1 MNLLCINLKL
11 VYNNTYFL
19 AQFSFKKRIQAL
31 SMNNIFRNILVVI
44 ALCVSFSALAQ
55 SDTNIIQSVE
65 EALKA
70 SSSRE
75 LTKYLHTKVE
85 IKLDDERKEYS
96 INQAEIM
103 LKKFFQQHP
112 AEIFEFI
119 HDGDNNSGA
128 RIYAIGTYKSA
139 SGKHRV
145 VIRAKQYNKV
155 YKVYRLEFT
164 KDR

>member
-1 MNLLCINLKL
+1 MYNLLRNTLL
-11 VYNNTYFL
+11 VL
-19 AQFSFKKRIQAL
+19 
-31 SMNNIFRNILVVI
+31 
-44 ALCVSFSALAQ
+44 ALCVAFSANAQ
-55 SDTNIIQSVE
+55 DAESIIENVE

-70 SSSRE
+70 SSSKE
-75 LTKYLHTKVE
+75 LTKHLHSKVE
-85 IKLDDERKEYS
+85 IKLDGVRKEYS
-96 INQAEIM
+96 VNQAEIV

-112 AEIFEFI
+112 ADSFEFI
-119 HDGDNNSGA
+119 HDGDNDSGA

-145 VIRAKQYNKV
+145 VIRAKEYNKV

>member
-1 MNLLCINLKL
+1 
-11 VYNNTYFL
+11 
-19 AQFSFKKRIQAL
+19 
-31 SMNNIFRNILVVI
+31 MNNLFRNILLTL
-44 ALCVSFSALAQ
+44 ALCVAFSATAQ
-55 SDTNIIQSVE
+55 EPQSIIESVE

-70 SSSRE
+70 SSSKE
-75 LTKYLHTKVE
+75 LTKYLHSKVE
-85 IKLDDERKEYS
+85 IKLDGERKEYS
-96 INQAEIM
+96 VNQAEIM

-112 AEIFEFI
+112 ADNFEFI
-119 HDGDNNSGA
+119 HNGDNDSGA
-128 RIYAIGTYKSA
+128 RIYAIGTYQSA

>member
-1 MNLLCINLKL
+1 MHRHCINLKSVL
-11 VYNNTYFL
+11 INTYFL
-19 AQFSFKKRIQAL
+19 AQFSLNKRIQAL
-31 SMNNIFRNILVVI
+31 DMNKLFRNILLII
-44 ALCVSFSALAQ
+44 ALCVSFTASAQ
-55 SDTNIIQSVE
+55 TEDNIIEKVE

-70 SSSRE
+70 SNSRE
-75 LTKYLHTKVE
+75 LTKHLHTKVE
-85 IKLDDERKEYS
+85 IKLDGERKEYS
-96 INQAEIM
+96 VNQAEIM

-112 AEIFEFI
+112 AESFEFI
-119 HDGDNNSGA
+119 HDGDNDSGA

>member
-1 MNLLCINLKL
+1 MQGHCINLKSISI
-11 VYNNTYFL
+11 NTYFL
-19 AQFSFKKRIQAL
+19 AQFSFKNRIQAL
-31 SMNNIFRNILVVI
+31 DMNNLFKNILLVL
-44 ALCVSFSALAQ
+44 ALCLSVSVSAQ
-55 SDTNIIQSVE
+55 DPGDIIVNVE

-70 SSSRE
+70 SSSKE
-75 LTKYLHTKVE
+75 LTKHLHSKVE
-85 IKLDDERKEYS
+85 IKLDGERKEYS
-96 INQAEIM
+96 VNQAEIM

-112 AEIFEFI
+112 ADSFEFI
-119 HDGDNNSGA
+119 HDGDNDSGA

>member
-1 MNLLCINLKL
+1 M
-11 VYNNTYFL
+11 

>member
-1 MNLLCINLKL
+1 VNLLCINLKL

-31 SMNNIFRNILVVI
+31 SMNNIFRNILVVT
-44 ALCVSFSALAQ
+44 ALCFSFSASAQ

-75 LTKYLHTKVE
+75 LAKYLHTKVE

-96 INQAEIM
+96 INQAEII

-112 AEIFEFI
+112 AESFEFI